1 MMILIGNGRLVTRDG
16 DNTFIEDGCVCIDGN
31 VIVDLG
37 TTVQMKEKYTA
48 AEFVDAKKGLIMPGM
63 INTHHHIYSAFARG
77 ISINGHNP
85 KNFQDILSGMWWKID
100 RLLTLDDTRYSAYS
114 TYLDCIRNGVTTVF
128 DHHASFGNIEGSLF
142 QISEVAKELGM
153 RTSLCYEV
161 SDRDGEEKMRQAVKE
176 NVDFMKAAKNDQSDM
191 QKGMM
196 GLHASFTLSDKTL
209 HYCAENMPYDAGYH
223 VHTAEAIDDVY
234 DSLKKYNKRIVNR
247 LFDQNI
253 LGSKTIA
260 VHCIHINGGEM
271 DIIKATDTMVV
282 HNPESNMGNAVGC
295 TPVLEFINKGLVLGL
310 GTDGYT
316 SDMFESMKVANILH
330 KHHNCNAN
338 VAWGEV
344 PLMLFDNNAK
354 IANRFFE
361 KPVGAIQK
369 GAYADIIVV
378 DYDPLT
384 PLNEHNINSHILFGV
399 SGRCVTTTMINGKV
413 VMKDREIIGVDTE
426 RIMAKSREL
435 SAELWNKINK

>member
-1 MMILIGNGRLVTRDG
+1 MILIGNGKLLTRD
-16 DNTFIEDGCVCIDGN
+16 DNNTFIEDGCVCIDAN
-31 VIVDLG
+31 IIVDLG
-37 TTVQMKEKYTA
+37 TTKQMKKKYTG

-77 ISINGHNP
+77 LSINNYNP
-85 KNFQDILSGMWWKID
+85 KSFSDILSGMWWKID
-100 RLLTLDDTRYSAYS
+100 RLLTLEDTKYSAYS
-114 TYLDCIRNGVTTVF
+114 TLLDCIRNGVTTVF
-128 DHHASFGNIEGSLF
+128 DHHASYGNIEGSLS
-142 QISEVAKELGM
+142 QIAGVAKDLGI

-161 SDRDGEEKMRQAVKE
+161 SDRDGEEKMRQAVQE
-176 NVDFMKAAKNDQSDM
+176 NVEFMKVAKNDSSDM

-196 GLHASFTLSDKTL
+196 GLHAAFTLSNKTL
-209 HYCAENMPYDAGYH
+209 EYCAANMPYDGGYH
-223 VHTAEAIDDVY
+223 VHTAEGIDDVY
-234 DSLKKYNKRIVNR
+234 DSLKQYNKRIVNR
-247 LFDQNI
+247 FFDFDI
-253 LGSKTIA
+253 LGSKTLA
-260 VHCIHINGGEM
+260 VHCIHINPAEM
-271 DIIKATDTMVV
+271 DLLKETDTMVV

-295 TPVLEFINKGLVLGL
+295 TPVLEFVKKGLILGL

-330 KHHNCNAN
+330 KHHNCNPT

-361 KPVGAIQK
+361 KPLGVLQK

-378 DYDPLT
+378 EYDPLT
-384 PLNEHNINSHILFGV
+384 KFNENNANSHILFGI

-413 VMKDREIIGVDTE
+413 LMKDRVIIGVDTE
-426 RIMAKSREL
+426 KIMARSREL
-435 SAELWNKINK
+435 SSELWDKINN

>member
-1 MMILIGNGRLVTRDG
+1 MILIGNGRLVTRDG
-16 DNTFIEDGCVCIDGN
+16 NNTFMEDGCVCVDGN
-31 VIVDLG
+31 VIIDLG
-37 TTVQMKEKYTA
+37 TTKQMKERYNT

-85 KNFQDILSGMWWKID
+85 KNFGDILSGMWWKID

-142 QISEVAKELGM
+142 QISDVAKELGI

-176 NVDFMKAAKNDQSDM
+176 NVDFMKAAKNDAYDM

-209 HYCAENMPYDAGYH
+209 NYCAENMPYDAGYH

-247 LFDQNI
+247 LFDGDI

-295 TPVLEFINKGLVLGL
+295 TPVLEFVNKGLTLGL

-330 KHHNCNAN
+330 KHHNCNPN

-354 IANRFFE
+354 IANRFFA
-361 KPVGAIQK
+361 KPVGVIQK

-378 DYDPLT
+378 EYDPLT
-384 PLNEHNINSHILFGV
+384 PLNENNVNSHILFGV

-413 VMKDREIIGVDTE
+413 LMKDRVILGVDTE
-426 RIMAKSREL
+426 EIMAKSREL
-435 SAELWNKINK
+435 SKELWNKINQ

>member
-1 MMILIGNGRLVTRDG
+1 MILIGNGRVVTRDG
-16 DNTFIEDGCVCIDGN
+16 NSTFIEDGCVCIAGN
-31 VIVDLG
+31 IIVDLG
-37 TTVQMKEKYTA
+37 TTEQMKEKYNT

-77 ISINGHNP
+77 LSINGHNP
-85 KNFQDILSGMWWKID
+85 KNFGDILSGMWWKID
-100 RLLTLDDTRYSAYS
+100 RLLTLDDTKYSAYS

-142 QISEVAKELGM
+142 QISDVARKLGM

-161 SDRDGEEKMRQAVKE
+161 SDRDGQEKMRQAVKE
-176 NVDFMKAAKNDQSDM
+176 NVDFMKAAKSDSSDM

-209 HYCAENMPYDAGYH
+209 EYCAENIPYNAGYH

-260 VHCIHINGGEM
+260 VHCIHINSGEA
-271 DIIKATDTMVV
+271 DILKATDTMVV

-295 TPVLEFINKGLVLGL
+295 TPVLEFVNKGLTLGL

-330 KHHNCNAN
+330 KHHNCNPN

-361 KPVGAIQK
+361 KPVGVIQK

-378 DYDPLT
+378 EYDPLT
-384 PLNEHNINSHILFGV
+384 PLNENNINSHILFGV

-413 VMKDREIIGVDTE
+413 LMKDRVIIGVDAE
-426 RIMAKSREL
+426 EIMAKSREL
-435 SAELWNKINK
+435 SNELWNKINQ